1 MTEMRGTLSSRLILV
16 SRCLAATLALALG
29 IGARPLVAQQV
40 AFAANVATEL
50 DSVTQAAVTR
60 EIARARERGI
70 PVEPLVAKVREG
82 RLKRAA
88 GPRIVTAVAK
98 LAVRLDSARVGL
110 GVESTPDELV
120 AGADAIAAGAS
131 LSSLRALRAASSR
144 SLAAPVGTLAQ
155 LVASGVPSH
164 RAVEMIIALM
174 KRNATPAQVLA
185 LGNLVEMDVASGL
198 RPDESATFRLRG
210 IESSMSLGTGDALLS
225 TPAMSGNGAVPPKAA
240 SGGTSKPKRQP

>member
-1 MTEMRGTLSSRLILV
+1 MC
-16 SRCLAATLALALG
+16 CLAVTLGPALG
-29 IGARPLVAQQV
+29 VGARPLVAQQ
-40 AFAANVATEL
+40 AAYAANVATEL
-50 DSVTQAAVTR
+50 DSATQAAVTR
-60 EIARARERGI
+60 EITRARERGI

-88 GPRIVTAVAK
+88 GPRIVTAVAR

-110 GVESTPDELV
+110 GAESTPEELV

-131 LSSLRALRAASSR
+131 VSSLRALRAASTR
-144 SLAAPVGTLAQ
+144 SIAAQVGTLAQ
-155 LVASGVPSH
+155 LVASGVPSQ
-164 RAVEMIIALM
+164 RAVEIIIALM

-210 IESSMSLGTGDALLS
+210 IESSISLGTGDRVLAAPTSDGVYLS
-225 TPAMSGNGAVPPKAA
+225 IPPRPA
-240 SGGTSKPKRQP
+240 GGTSKPKRQP